1 MPLRDYICADP
12 ARSCPHCLK
21 GFEALEH
28 AGATPLLTCSRC
40 GAPIVRQIS
49 APRVPPAKGSFT
61 DRAKRAGFHQFK
73 RKDQG
78 TYEKQF

>member
-12 ARSCPHCLK
+12 ARSCPRCRN

-40 GAPIVRQIS
+40 GAPLVRQIS
-49 APRVPPAKGSFT
+49 APRVPPTKGSFT
-61 DRAKRAGFHQFK
+61 DRAKRAGFHQLK
-73 RKDQG
+73 RVDKG

>member
-1 MPLRDYICADP
+1 MPLRDYICADE
-12 ARSCPHCLK
+12 ARSCPYCLK

-28 AGATPLLTCSRC
+28 AGAKPLLTCSHC
-40 GAPIVRQIS
+40 GAPIVRKIS

-73 RKDQG
+73 RVDKG
-78 TYEKQF
+78 AYEKQF

>member
-1 MPLRDYICADP
+1 MPLREYICADV
-12 ARSCPHCLK
+12 ACSCPHCRK

-28 AGATPLLTCSRC
+28 CDAQPLLTCSRC
-40 GAPIVRQIS
+40 GAPIVRKIS
-49 APRVPPAKGSFT
+49 APRVPPTKGSFT

-73 RKDQG
+73 RMDKG

>member
-12 ARSCPHCLK
+12 ARSCPHCRN
-21 GFEALEH
+21 GFEWLEH

-40 GAPIVRQIS
+40 GAPLMRKIS
-49 APRVPPAKGSFT
+49 APRVPPTKGSFT
-61 DRAKRAGFHQFK
+61 DRAKRAGFHQLK
-73 RKDQG
+73 RVDKG

>member
-12 ARSCPHCLK
+12 ARSCAYCRK
-21 GFEALEH
+21 GFEFLEH
-28 AGATPLLTCSRC
+28 IGATPLQTCSRC

-61 DRAKRAGFHQFK
+61 DRAKRAGFHQLK
-73 RKDQG
+73 RVDHG

>member
-1 MPLRDYICADP
+1 MPLRDYICADE
-12 ARSCPHCLK
+12 ARSCPHCRK

-40 GAPIVRQIS
+40 GAPIVRKIS
-49 APRVPPAKGSFT
+49 APRVPPTKGSFL
-61 DRAKRAGFHQFK
+61 DRAKRAGFHQLK
-73 RKDQG
+73 RVDKG